1 MINVKDF
8 NMHLISVIVPVYN
21 VEDYLLRCVN
31 SIQNQTY
38 NNLEI
43 ILVDDESPDKCPEIC
58 DDLARED
65 PRIKVIHKKNGGL
78 GFARNSGLEIV
89 TGDYVTFIDSDDW
102 IDETHIENLYN
113 AIAFHNA
120 DLVIGGHTAVYAN
133 DDVVLYPT
141 LLEEKLYE
149 ADEIKEQILLPLVGP
164 DLDYKNDLQVNA
176 SSCMNLYK
184 MQVIRENNIKFISER
199 FAVSEDLY
207 FNIDFLYNAKFVV
220 ATDNVGYFYFENQN
234 SISRKFDKE
243 FLEKIVNYFNYVNEQ
258 LDRYHLLDNSKFRVY
273 RTYLMR
279 VRVAIRQIIVS
290 NMKFRDKIRE
300 IKKFLN
306 NDITKLVLEEY
317 PIERFI
323 PSIRILVK
331 MMKKSNVLGIY
342 FLMKARLI
350 AKNSAVLSGC
360 LKKIGIGR

>member
-1 MINVKDF
+1 
-8 NMHLISVIVPVYN
+8 MHLISVIVPVYN
-21 VEDYLLRCVN
+21 VEDYLTKCVN
-31 SIQNQTY
+31 SIQNQSY
-38 NNLEI
+38 KNLEI
-43 ILVDDESPDKCPEIC
+43 ILVDDESPDNCPKMC
-58 DDLARED
+58 DDFAKND

-78 GFARNSGLEIV
+78 GFARNSGLEIT
-89 TGDYVTFIDSDDW
+89 TGDYVTFVDSDDW
-102 IDETHIENLYN
+102 ISETHIESLYN
-113 AIAFHNA
+113 TITSQDA

-141 LLEEKLYE
+141 LLEQKIYKS
-149 ADEIKEQILLPLVGP
+149 DEIKEQILLPLVGP
-164 DLDYKNDLQVNA
+164 DLDFKNDLQVNA

-184 MQVIRENNIKFISER
+184 MQIIRENNIKFISER

-207 FNIDFLYNAKFVV
+207 FNIDFLFYSKSVV
-220 ATDNVGYFYFENQN
+220 ATDNIGYFYFENVN
-234 SISRKFDKE
+234 SISRKYDKE
-243 FLEKIVNYFNYVNEQ
+243 FLTKIVNYFNYVNNQ
-258 LDRYHLLDNSKFRVY
+258 LDKYHLLENSKFRVY

-279 VRVAIRQIIVS
+279 IRVAFRQIILS
-290 NMKFRDKIRE
+290 DMKFNDKIRE

-331 MMKKSNVLGIY
+331 MMKKSNVIGIY
-342 FLMKARLI
+342 FLMKVRLI
-350 AKNSAVLSGC
+350 AKNNTILTSC